1 MKVATKTFRFH
12 AKRGQAEMVCRLL
25 TEHVGKPRCSMTE
38 EGVMITLPLPVGT
51 SKRSVDRMLHAA
63 GVPGASSRRNK
74 YRVISADRY
83 DLFYHK
89 NVERGEF
96 FQWHS
101 PESGFVG
108 VVRVGEYSFGCECCG
123 SYTTLFYRDGSEC
136 KIH

>member
-1 MKVATKTFRFH
+1 MKAKSFRFH
-12 AKRGQAEMVCRLL
+12 AKRGQADMVCRLL
-25 TEHVGKPRCSMTE
+25 TERVGKPRCSMTE
-38 EGVMITLPLPVGT
+38 EGGVMITLPLPVGT

-74 YRVISADRY
+74 YRVVSADRY

-89 NVERGEF
+89 NIEWGEF

-101 PESGFVG
+101 PTHGFVG
-108 VVRVGEYSFGCECCG
+108 VVRVGTYSYGCDCCG

-136 KIH
+136 KVQ